1 MGIFND
7 GEAVLF
13 GAARNLTANP
23 NSYIHD
29 EPTLLLLREEL
40 KNLGLTVELS
50 LRQWRQPDRLIKKV
64 FVKEL
69 DGLKLVN
76 VDLDPLRFD
85 FLMECNFVVFRQEV
99 LLDKDVGQLVL
110 ALGQNKP
117 LEKLIESLIVD
128 EVSADAK
135 LGKLAFCVGCDAV
148 NHSLEACDADAI
160 VTDVEEVKG
169 FIVL

>member
-85 FLMECNFVVFRQEV
+85 FLMECNFVVFR
-99 LLDKDVGQLVL
+99 
-110 ALGQNKP
+110 
-117 LEKLIESLIVD
+117 
-128 EVSADAK
+128 
-135 LGKLAFCVGCDAV
+135 
-148 NHSLEACDADAI
+148 
-160 VTDVEEVKG
+160 
-169 FIVL
+169 